1 MCVAQLRAGDASG
14 TGLFDPAKR
23 DYDPTRLASI
33 DSELHNKFP
42 ELITPNEVGLMV
54 LQYSGCRCGLWCW
67 PGCTS
72 RPNCGSQLFC
82 PMALSGLQLKWSQNA
97 LPAMAAS
104 CTATPDADA
113 IKEILARAEHAP
125 IIGAAAPVAAACTEL
140 RGPAMA

>member
-1 MCVAQLRAGDASG
+1 MCVAHLQAGDASG

-54 LQYSGCRCGLWCW
+54 LQYNGCRCGLWCW

-72 RPNCGSQLFC
+72 RPSCGSQLFRPWHFQVC
-82 PMALSGLQLKWSQNA
+82 SSNGHNMPCQRWQQAAQQPQTLVLSRRYWQGLSMLPSLVLQHLWLQPALS
-97 LPAMAAS
+97 
-104 CTATPDADA
+104 
-113 IKEILARAEHAP
+113 
-125 IIGAAAPVAAACTEL
+125 
-140 RGPAMA
+140 